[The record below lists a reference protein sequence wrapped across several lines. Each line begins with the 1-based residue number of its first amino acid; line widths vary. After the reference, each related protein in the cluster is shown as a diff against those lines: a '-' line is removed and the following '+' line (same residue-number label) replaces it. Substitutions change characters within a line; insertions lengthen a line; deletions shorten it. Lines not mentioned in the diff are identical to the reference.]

1 MKTRTL
7 HILIFLWM
15 SHMSFA
21 QEMLRIQ
28 DAVSIALENNF
39 EIKIAKNELDI
50 DQINNTI
57 GNAGML
63 PSISAALIN
72 NNTVQNASLQQ
83 ANGNEIDI
91 DGARNFNISYGVG
104 LEWTIFDGFKMFS
117 RKKQLQQMNA
127 LGEKELQLA
136 VLSKMSQVYSNY
148 FELVNIQKQLKTL
161 DSIIEVSKYRLE
173 TAQNRYTIGKVSKLE
188 VLNAEVDLNADLSAQ
203 VQLREQYGLS
213 KIRLNQL
220 LSRAPETDFTV
231 NETVTVDASLVL
243 PDILDQA
250 SNQNPALQTQYI
262 NQKIQELELKQI
274 KADRWP
280 TLTVNSGYD
289 LVRSQSPFGF
299 ITASEGRN
307 LTYGFSARLNLF
319 DGFNQNR
326 NEKVAAKQLENTTLS
341 LAQQKLEIASQI
353 TAMYQTYLSNLAL
366 LALEE
371 KNEKIAAQN
380 LDITLEK
387 FKIGTIPAVEF
398 RAAQVNYAQAMVRI
412 ANAQFLAKQSEI
424 TLKELAG
431 TLDF

>member
-1 MKTRTL
+1 MKTKTL
-7 HILIFLWM
+7 HILIFLWI
-15 SHMSFA
+15 SAYSFG
-21 QEMLRIQ
+21 QEILTIQ
-28 DAVSIALENNF
+28 DAVSITLENNF

-72 NNTVQNASLQQ
+72 NNTVQNATLQQ

-91 DGARNFNISYGVG
+91 DGARNFNINYGLG

-127 LGEKELQLA
+127 LGEKELQFA
-136 VLSKMSQVYSNY
+136 ILSKISQVYSNY

-161 DSIIEVSKYRLE
+161 DSIIEVSKFRLE

-188 VLNAEVDLNADLSAQ
+188 VLNAEVDLNSDLSSQ
-203 VQLREQYGLS
+203 VQLKEQYGLS

-220 LSRAPETDFTV
+220 LSRAPETDFIV
-231 NETVTVDASLVL
+231 NETVIVDTTLELSE
-243 PDILDQA
+243 ILDMA
-250 SNQNPALQTQYI
+250 SEQNPMLQTQFI
-262 NQKIQELELKQI
+262 NQKIQELALKQI

-280 TLTVNSGYD
+280 TFTINSGYD

-299 ITASEGRN
+299 ITAAEGRN

-326 NEKVAAKQLENTTLS
+326 NEKVAAKQLENTS
-341 LAQQKLEIASQI
+341 IALAQQKLDIASQI

-371 KNEKIAAQN
+371 KNKKIAAQN

-387 FKIGTIPAVEF
+387 FKIGTIPAIEF
-398 RAAQVNYAQAMVRI
+398 RAAQVNYAQAMIRI

-424 TLKELAG
+424 SLKELAG
-431 TLDF
+431 NLNF

>member
-1 MKTRTL
+1 
-7 HILIFLWM
+7 
-15 SHMSFA
+15 
-21 QEMLRIQ
+21 
-28 DAVSIALENNF
+28 
-39 EIKIAKNELDI
+39 
-50 DQINNTI
+50 
-57 GNAGML
+57 
-63 PSISAALIN
+63 
-72 NNTVQNASLQQ
+72 
-83 ANGNEIDI
+83 
-91 DGARNFNISYGVG
+91 
-104 LEWTIFDGFKMFS
+104 
-117 RKKQLQQMNA
+117 MNA

-231 NETVTVDASLVL
+231 NETVTVDATLVL